1 MLVAEE
7 VLRTRYGDDFKGCT
21 VNPETVARIIRVAI
35 DQRAAK
41 DQALLDVYE
50 KVVQGIDLLSTPREA
65 SRVTDLGVLRSV
77 LGERLDAIHAI
88 TTQTIG
94 TTGELKS

>member
-50 KVVQGIDLLSTPREA
+50 KVVQGINQRHQNEKYLKGLKLSPEITAKTRAPA
-65 SRVTDLGVLRSV
+65 GLVTVC
-77 LGERLDAIHAI
+77 
-88 TTQTIG
+88 TQPG
-94 TTGELKS
+94 GRRA